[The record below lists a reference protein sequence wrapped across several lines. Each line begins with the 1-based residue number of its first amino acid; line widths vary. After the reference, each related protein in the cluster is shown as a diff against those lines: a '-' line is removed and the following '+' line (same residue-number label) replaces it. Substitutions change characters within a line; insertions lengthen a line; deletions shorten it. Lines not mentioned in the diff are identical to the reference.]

1 MAVPDRNWILVFHL
15 SDATNYQPFN
25 YGYCA
30 VNIQGAEFIKLS
42 ISSNGTE
49 KASWAIIKS
58 VSELPFEAAICGNW
72 SLQRW
77 VKISSTVASNS
88 LLYHCCMTVSRY
100 LFSTSL
106 PQGLYC
112 AQRLA
117 AATTEGWCLFYSCG
131 CAYNS
136 RVANYMTVI
145 KKEIRYLSWSKM
157 SQLRSQSFPYK
168 FTVSMSS
175 YTRKSASILG
185 NYIYI

>member
-1 MAVPDRNWILVFHL
+1 MDIVQLIFRGVWGRNLL
-15 SDATNYQPFN
+15 
-25 YGYCA
+25 
-30 VNIQGAEFIKLS
+30 KLS
-42 ISSNGTE
+42 ISSNGTK

-117 AATTEGWCLFYSCG
+117 GGYYWRVVSILFLWVWLQFKGGKLYDG
-131 CAYNS
+131 DEK
-136 RVANYMTVI
+136 
-145 KKEIRYLSWSKM
+145 KKEIRYPSWTKM
-157 SQLRSQSFPYK
+157 SQSRSQSFPYK
-168 FTVSMSS
+168 FTVSTSS

-185 NYIYI
+185 HYIYI